1 MNKQVEKILADVGND
16 TLTLIAR
23 NVIDDDSTTLVG
35 DLAFAEITNNHN
47 DDRTIGIV
55 KVSGTAVS
63 ARNGC
68 HHKWGSV
75 VKIIDQSVPTNDDA
89 AWGFPENEVKVYE
102 QGLLNDDEVQ
112 LRPAKCYLAQKN
124 SGGLHVLWLE
134 DLSAAP
140 QPPWTLDHFISTASH
155 LGQFNGYHFGNKTKS
170 PIEVTKDAY
179 YLRMAAFKWHSDYSK
194 LMEIPDDPILRRVFG
209 DIPLEPGL
217 EYAATYER
225 AVEVAKSLP
234 HSLSFGDS
242 HSRNLFPLG
251 SETVGI
257 DWASLAFDPI
267 GCDIGVLI
275 GSPLSFGKIERQL
288 IAQHEQKIYE
298 SYVDGLKSSGWT
310 GNLDHVRLGFF
321 LQFSQYVLRTTFAPL
336 NFEQR
341 KRNDVKR
348 AFTEQRT
355 GAPIDEFPEL
365 SAHVV
370 ELLPKYAE
378 EFKQLLE
385 RVEETH
391 TSVTGGRR

>member
-1 MNKQVEKILADVGND
+1 M
-16 TLTLIAR
+16 
-23 NVIDDDSTTLVG
+23 
-35 DLAFAEITNNHN
+35 
-47 DDRTIGIV
+47 

-63 ARNGC
+63 ARNGG
-68 HHKWGSV
+68 HHKWSSV
-75 VKIIDQSVPTNDDA
+75 VKIIDQSVPTNNVVA

-112 LRPAKCYLAQKN
+112 LRPAKCYLAEKN
-124 SGGLHVLWLE
+124 SDGLHVLWLE

-140 QPPWTLDHFISTASH
+140 QPPWTLDHFISTAKH
-155 LGQFNGYHFGNKTKS
+155 LGQFNGYHFVNKTEL
-170 PIEVTKDAY
+170 PIEVTQDAY
-179 YLRMAAFKWHSDYSK
+179 YLRMTTFEWHSDYSK

-217 EYAATYER
+217 EYAASYER
-225 AVEVAKSLP
+225 AGEVAKSLP
-234 HSLSFGDS
+234 PQPLVWRQSLQKSVS
-242 HSRNLFPLG
+242 TWLRNRRNRL
-251 SETVGI
+251 
-257 DWASLAFDPI
+257 ANLAFDPI

-275 GSPLSFGKIERQL
+275 GSRLSFGKAERQL

-310 GNLDHVRLGFF
+310 GNPDHVRLGFF

-341 KRNDVKR
+341 KRNDAKR

-355 GAPIDEFPEL
+355 RAPIDEFPEL
-365 SAHVV
+365 SAQVV

-378 EFKQLLE
+378 ELKLLLQ
-385 RVEETH
+385 RVEDTL
-391 TSVTGGRR
+391 

>member
-1 MNKQVEKILADVGND
+1 MNDRVEKILADVGTD
-16 TLTLIAR
+16 TLTLVAR
-23 NVIDDDSTTLVG
+23 NVIDDDSATLAG
-35 DLAFAEITNNHN
+35 DPVFAEITTKHN
-47 DDRTIGIV
+47 DQRTIGIV
-55 KVSGTAVS
+55 KVSGSAVS
-63 ARNGC
+63 VRHGS
-68 HHKWGSV
+68 HHNWSSV
-75 VKIIDQSVPTNDDA
+75 VKIIDQSVPTTGDTG
-89 AWGFPENEVKVYE
+89 AWCFPENEVKVYE

-194 LMEIPDDPILRRVFG
+194 LMEIRDDPITRRVFG

-217 EYAATYER
+217 EYTATYER

-321 LQFSQYVLRTTFAPL
+321 MQFSFYVLIATSFPTR
-336 NFEQR
+336 FEEL
-341 KRNDVKR
+341 KANDVRRAWTEKR
-348 AFTEQRT
+348 FGIPFE
-355 GAPIDEFPEL
+355 EFPEL
-365 SAHVV
+365 KAQVV
-370 ELLPKYAE
+370 ELIPKYAE
-378 EFKQLLE
+378 EFKQLLK
-385 RVEETH
+385 RVEG
-391 TSVTGGRR
+391 SL